1 MDNEQVKRM
10 RAMVERMYWE
20 HGYRVEEIVQRLRL
34 SMQSVEAVV
43 ARDYVET
50 SVWNEDTGT
59 YTVKRVQRQRA
70 QERPRVTTTVTT
82 AITTAKD
89 KDNMIFPDMPKR
101 YTASASISTSTSIS
115 TKEPAAETPLQ
126 GSDDRTRMIRQ
137 QLERIAQRAD
147 GIQTPLHRA
156 QNTGLA
162 HTDPAARLGEWLE
175 LTALITGF
183 VMWVTYWLGVHR
195 GAW

>member
-50 SVWNEDTGT
+50 SVWDEDTNT
-59 YTVKRVQRQRA
+59 YTVRRVQRQRA

-82 AITTAKD
+82 VTTAKD

-115 TKEPAAETPLQ
+115 TKEPRAETPLQ

-162 HTDPAARLGEWLE
+162 HTDPAARWREWLE
-175 LTALITGF
+175 FTALITVF
-183 VMWVTYWLGVHR
+183 AVWVTYWLGVHR